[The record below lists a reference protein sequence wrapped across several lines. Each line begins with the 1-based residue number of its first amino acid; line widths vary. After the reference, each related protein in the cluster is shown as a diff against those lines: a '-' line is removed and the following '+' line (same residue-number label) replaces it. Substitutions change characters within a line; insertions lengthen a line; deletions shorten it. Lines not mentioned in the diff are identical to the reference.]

1 MAGEKDKKRLRRL
14 RDQKLEF
21 WKDMDELHRV
31 MRRFPGYFRSF
42 LLELMDKPLSRKEM
56 QEIFTKMQL
65 EIVGRRRRRHVQV
78 NLDRDIAR
86 AIELSVLQ
94 EKGGKLHLT
103 QGGREIAE
111 HIQAAVPLFME
122 YVFSAKAVL
131 ITTIIVHIVLSI
143 VKLAFGF
150 LSRSA
155 GLFSDGIDNTVDTVS
170 SVLVWLGIKFDK
182 ENLTSLFIVAT
193 MFVSV
198 AGVGLVACNK
208 IMHPGPV
215 EEGLIAFI
223 ISALCGLIMLILS
236 AYQYS
241 TGKRNANFSIMFQS
255 VDSRNHFLT
264 SLLVCIGIALS
275 FIAAMYQAQW
285 LYYADAG
292 ASIIIG
298 FLILKSAIELTI
310 ELFKPAEEPK
320 RVPHFIERAREKRKS
335 TMLLAWLKEKLKNGA
350 LTPERLEEKF
360 VKELCTKIPKIFLL
374 SGIGYPHMGKD
385 DLQRYLEKFVK
396 NRRLIFNDGKYSL
409 P

>member
-1 MAGEKDKKRLRRL
+1 MAEKKDKKRLRRL

-21 WKDMDELHRV
+21 WKDMDELHRI
-31 MRRFPGYFRSF
+31 MRRFPGYFRGF
-42 LLELMDKPLSRKEM
+42 LLELLDKPLSRQEI

-65 EIVGRRRRRHVQV
+65 ELVGRRRRRNMKV
-78 NLDRDIAR
+78 NLDRDIAL

-94 EKGGKLHLT
+94 EQGGKLHLT

-111 HIQAAVPLFME
+111 HMQAAIPLFME
-122 YVFSAKAVL
+122 YAFSAKAVL
-131 ITTIIVHIVLSI
+131 ISTIIVHILLSI
-143 VKLAFGF
+143 VKLTFGF

-182 ENLTSLFIVAT
+182 EKLVSFFIVAM

-198 AGVGLVACNK
+198 AGVGLVAFNK
-208 IMHPGPV
+208 IIHPGPV
-215 EEGLIAFI
+215 KEGLITFI
-223 ISALCGLIMLILS
+223 ISALCGLIMLMLS
-236 AYQYS
+236 AYQYA
-241 TGKRNANFSIMFQS
+241 TGKRNSNFSIMCQS

-275 FIAAMYQAQW
+275 FTAVKYQAHW

-298 FLILKSAIELTI
+298 FLILKSAIGLSV

-320 RVPHFIERAREKRKS
+320 KVPHFIERARDKRKS
-335 TMLLAWLKEKLKNGA
+335 TILLAWLKEKLKNTA
-350 LTPERLEEKF
+350 LTPEQLEEKYVNEF
-360 VKELCTKIPKIFLL
+360 CGNIPKIFLL
-374 SGIGYPHMGKD
+374 SGIGYPHISRE

-396 NRRLIFNDGKYSL
+396 NKGLIFTDGKYSL